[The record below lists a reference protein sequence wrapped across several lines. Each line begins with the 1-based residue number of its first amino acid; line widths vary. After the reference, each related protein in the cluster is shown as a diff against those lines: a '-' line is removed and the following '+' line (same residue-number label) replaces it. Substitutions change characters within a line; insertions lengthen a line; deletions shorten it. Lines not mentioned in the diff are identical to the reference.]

1 MTYPQQYPTQ
11 QPYPTPQ
18 PAPGDDPFA
27 NPATI
32 PNTFPTQASFRG
44 RLIMIT
50 PRKVETVAN
59 HNEPGKFQERVTADV
74 SVVDGLG
81 PVPQMKQ
88 NAHTGQFLQGPEF
101 PGVWFNGTRVI
112 EQLRPFIGT
121 GQAVLGVFET
131 YKPGQQP
138 IKGNP
143 WGIVTATEEQKN
155 TARNYLATRTVGA
168 AAAPAPVVSQ
178 APQYPGAPMQATT
191 QPAPV
196 YGHPGAAQA
205 PQYPFAQQA
214 PAYAPQTQA
223 PGRPP
228 APYPQPVAMS
238 PAPAAPGP
246 APAPIAA
253 TAGAAPVPGPA
264 TPGVNPFAPQAPA
277 PGVNPFAPQQ

>member
-223 PGRPP
+223 PEAVP

-238 PAPAAPGP
+238 PAPAA
-246 APAPIAA
+246 
-253 TAGAAPVPGPA
+253 
-264 TPGVNPFAPQAPA
+264 PGVNPFAPQAPA